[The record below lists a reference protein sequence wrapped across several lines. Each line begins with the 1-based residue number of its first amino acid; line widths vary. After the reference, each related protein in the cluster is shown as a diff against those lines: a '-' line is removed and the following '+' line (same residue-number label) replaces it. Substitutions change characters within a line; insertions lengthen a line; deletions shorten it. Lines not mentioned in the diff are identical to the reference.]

1 MNRPAVPLPLDPF
14 ALDLEKISLIEA
26 SAGTGKTYTITTLFV
41 RLVAMGYKVES
52 ILVVTFTEAAAA
64 ELKLRIRKR
73 LVHCLM
79 VLSGQENDEYTPD
92 DLTGFLGRQKDADHI
107 RQLLRLAVT
116 CFDQAAIMTIHS
128 FCFSV
133 LRENA
138 FESNAHFDIELMVD
152 NRGFVDQVVRDFFSG
167 RINHLDPLFLSFLD
181 RNNITPDT
189 FGKGLVQ
196 AASRPEIKVVPEPQ
210 VFQEEQLQEIC
221 NKYNDTVKL
230 AGEILNRE
238 LECIRELIQTHAG
251 IDKRSYNKKN
261 LSNWLGA
268 SQKKFETSCG
278 ATLLFDMSEKGDA
291 LYKFTRTRLSEKT
304 KAGHT
309 PPTHDFFDLCDHLL
323 DLSRSIAE
331 NLIALK
337 YLFLD
342 DYADALAAMKQGQ
355 GACFFDDLINDLA
368 AALDGPGGHALKTA
382 VRKRFHA
389 CLIDEFQ
396 DTDPGQ
402 YKIFSILFSDPG
414 TPFFM
419 IGDPKQAIYGFR
431 GGDIFTYM
439 TASRACDQS
448 FTLAKNYRSAPAMVQ
463 AVNTIFSS
471 TDNPFGF
478 KLIPF
483 LPVGTPETAIDR
495 LVCNDIPVPPATF
508 LVVDTQGLPGN
519 KNGVINKTDARDLIL
534 EIFAKDMLSI
544 LKNPD
549 VCLRDKDA
557 SADNGAAT
565 PVTPG
570 DMAVLVRTNSQA
582 EAVQKAL
589 VKRGIPCFLSKT
601 GSVFDSIQARELY
614 DILCAVAR
622 PGDMGLIKAA
632 LVSSV
637 YLADEAFLKIMN
649 TDDTLAGTWQDR
661 FAGYRRIWE
670 EKGFVAMISA
680 LLYQE
685 DALPCPCA
693 HMDERGLTNVFHL
706 KELLA
711 QAAMNL
717 GKETPSR
724 IATLIEWFRKQ
735 LFEQTRQATAD
746 ELRLE
751 SDARAVAIV
760 TIHKSKGLEYPIVFL
775 PFLWHAGTV
784 KDSGSPVLFHDP
796 EENHA
801 LVLDLGSDDRERAV
815 QLNRDEAAA
824 EDMRLLYVAL
834 TRASAGVRI
843 YWGGFA
849 GIEGSALGR
858 LLQPG
863 GLGKDQSL
871 STDLEPLNKKLDQSI
886 DVVIIEPDA
895 LPDGVFDNQT
905 VRDTG
910 FSPRSMTR
918 KISPVWRVSSYSA
931 LAAGQSHDPVQ
942 DGQKER
948 QEPNPDLFLTD
959 AAPAMDIVP
968 LSTFPK
974 GPGAGDFFHKVFEEI
989 DFCNPATIEPSV
1001 AGNLDRFGFA
1011 MPKAVPDICDA
1022 FKGVLSAPLDTG
1034 QGRCFSLDQITL
1046 NHRLV
1051 EMEFNITLDRFSLPA
1066 LGKLFEQFETV
1077 EENQKI
1083 AGYGARV
1090 SSMRVS
1096 GFKGFLKGFI
1106 DLVVCHEDQWYI
1118 LDYKSNYLGP
1128 CFSDYNPAA
1137 VTAAMISHDYIL
1149 QYTLYLAALDRYLQ
1163 LRLEDYNYKDHF
1175 GGVFYLF
1182 IRGMAKDKNT
1192 GIYFHRPGNEFMKR
1206 LRTLLS

>member
-1 MNRPAVPLPLDPF
+1 MNKPALPLPLDPF

-79 VLSGQENDEYTPD
+79 VLSGQESDEYAAD
-92 DLTGFLGRQKDADHI
+92 DLTDFLQNQNDADQI
-107 RQLLRLAVT
+107 RRLLRLAVT

-138 FESNAHFDIELMVD
+138 FESNAHFDIELMTD
-152 NRGFVDQVVRDFFSG
+152 NRNFVDQVVRDFFSG

-189 FGKGLVQ
+189 FAKGLVQ
-196 AASRPEIKVVPEPQ
+196 AASRPEISVVPEPPE
-210 VFQEEQLQEIC
+210 FQETQFQKDQDDYKE
-221 NKYNDTVKL
+221 TVTS
-230 AGEILNRE
+230 AANILNRE
-238 LECIRELIQTHAG
+238 LEDIRDLIQNHDG

-268 SQKKFETSCG
+268 CQTKFEQHPGTD
-278 ATLLFDMSEKGDA
+278 LLFDMSEKGDA
-291 LYKFTRTRLSEKT
+291 LYKFTRTRLAEKT

-309 PPTHDFFDLCDHLL
+309 PPTHVFFDLCDHLL
-323 DLSRSIAE
+323 DLSQSMAA
-331 NLIALK
+331 NLIALQ

-342 DYADALAAMKQGQ
+342 DYATALATMKQGQ

-368 AALDGPGGHALKTA
+368 NALDGPGGHALKTA

-402 YKIFSILFSDPG
+402 YKIFSILFTDPG
-414 TPFFM
+414 TAFFM

-439 TASRACDQS
+439 TASNACDQS
-448 FTLAKNYRSAPAMVQ
+448 FTLTKNYRSAPAMVR

-471 TDNPFGF
+471 TENPFGF
-478 KLIPF
+478 ELIPF
-483 LPVGTPETAIDR
+483 LPVGTPETAVDR
-495 LVCNDIPVPPATF
+495 LVCNSIPVPPATF
-508 LVVDTQGLPGN
+508 LVMDTEGLPSN
-519 KNGVINKTDARDLIL
+519 KNGVINKSDAQDLIL
-534 EIFAKDMLSI
+534 DILATDMLSI

-549 VCLRDKDA
+549 VCLLDKDA
-557 SADNGAAT
+557 PGDNGGET

-570 DMAVLVRTNSQA
+570 DMAVLVRTNVQA

-601 GSVFDSIQARELY
+601 GSVFDSIQAQELY
-614 DILCAVAR
+614 DILCAVDR

-637 YLADEAFLKIMN
+637 YHADEAFLRCMN

-670 EKGFVAMISA
+670 ERGFVPMITA

-685 DALPCPCA
+685 DAQPCPCV

-711 QAAMNL
+711 QAAMAL
-717 GKETPSR
+717 GKETPSK
-724 IATLIEWFRKQ
+724 IALLIEWFRKQ

-775 PFLWHAGTV
+775 PFLWHARTV
-784 KDSGSPVLFHDP
+784 KATNAPVLFHDP
-796 EENHA
+796 DDNNS
-801 LVLDLGSDDRERAV
+801 LVMDLGSEDRERAIK
-815 QLNRDEAAA
+815 LNRNEVAA

-834 TRASAGVRI
+834 TRASSRVRI
-843 YWGGFA
+843 YWGDFA

-858 LLQPG
+858 LLHPG
-863 GLGKDQSL
+863 GSGKDQSL
-871 STDLEPLNKKLDQSI
+871 FADLERLCAMSDQSI
-886 DVVIIEPDA
+886 EAVMLQPDT
-895 LPDGVFDNQT
+895 LPDGIFDAQT
-905 VRDTG
+905 VQDSDFT
-910 FSPRSMTR
+910 PKTMTR
-918 KISPVWRVSSYSA
+918 KVAPAWRISSYSA
-931 LAAGQSHDPVQ
+931 LAAGHIHDPVQ

-948 QEPNPDLFLTD
+948 QEPNPDIFLTD
-959 AAPAMDIVP
+959 AAPDMDIVP

-989 DFCNPATIEPSV
+989 DFCDPAAIEPSV
-1001 AGNLDRFGFA
+1001 ISNLDRFGFA

-1022 FKGVLSAPLDTG
+1022 LKGVLSAPLDTG
-1034 QGRCFSLDQITL
+1034 QGHCFSLAQITL
-1046 NHRLV
+1046 AQRLV
-1051 EMEFNITLDRFSLPA
+1051 EMEFNITLDRFNSSA
-1066 LGKLFEQFETV
+1066 LGKLFERV
-1077 EENQKI
+1077 EKDEKI
-1083 AGYGARV
+1083 AGYSARI
-1090 SSMRVS
+1090 SSMQVS

-1106 DLVVCHEDQWYI
+1106 DLVVCHENQWYI

-1137 VTAAMISHDYIL
+1137 LTAAMISHDYIL
-1149 QYTLYLAALDRYLQ
+1149 QYYLYLAALDRYLR
-1163 LRLEDYNYKDHF
+1163 LRLKDYNYADHF

-1182 IRGMAKDKNT
+1182 IRGMAGDKNT
-1192 GIYFHRPGNEFMKR
+1192 GIYFHRPGNEVIKQ
-1206 LRTLLS
+1206 LRTILS

>member
-1 MNRPAVPLPLDPF
+1 MTPPAGPSPLDPF

-73 LVHCLM
+73 LVHCLT
-79 VLSGQENDEYTPD
+79 VLSGQENEAYKPD
-92 DLTGFLGRQKDADHI
+92 DLTEFLEKQTDVDQI

-138 FESNAHFDIELMVD
+138 FESNAHFDIELMAD
-152 NRGFVDQVVRDFFSG
+152 NRNFVDQVVRDFFSG
-167 RINHLDPLFLSFLD
+167 RINHLDALFLSFLD
-181 RNNITPDT
+181 QNNVTPET
-189 FGKGLVQ
+189 LAQGLVQ
-196 AASRPEIKVVPEPQ
+196 AASRPEIRVAPEPLA
-210 VFQEEQLQEIC
+210 FQEDRLQEIC
-221 NKYNDTVKL
+221 DDYKDTVNAVAK
-230 AGEILNRE
+230 ILNRE
-238 LECIRELIQTHAG
+238 VENIRDLIQSSSG

-261 LSNWLGA
+261 LGNWLNACQTQFEKSPGA
-268 SQKKFETSCG
+268 D
-278 ATLLFDMSEKGDA
+278 LLFNMTEKGDA
-291 LYKFTRTRLSEKT
+291 LYKFTRTRLAEKT
-304 KAGHT
+304 KAGQI
-309 PPTHDFFDLCDHLL
+309 PPVHGFFDLCERLF
-323 DLSRSIAE
+323 DLSQAMTE
-331 NLIALK
+331 MLIALR

-342 DYADALAAMKQGQ
+342 DYADALAVMKQGQ

-368 AALDGPGGHALKTA
+368 AALEGSGGHRLKTA
-382 VRKRFHA
+382 VKKRFHA

-402 YKIFSILFSDPG
+402 YKIFSILFSESN

-439 TASRACDQS
+439 TASKACDQS
-448 FTLAKNYRSAPAMVQ
+448 FTLTKNYRSAPAMVQ

-471 TDNPFGF
+471 QPNPFGYE
-478 KLIPF
+478 LIPF
-483 LPVGTPETAIDR
+483 LPVGTPDTAVDR
-495 LVCNDIPVPPATF
+495 LVCNGSPVPPATF
-508 LVVDTQGLPGN
+508 LVVDTQDVPGN
-519 KNGVINKTDARDLIL
+519 KNGVINKTDARHLIL
-534 EIFAKDMLSI
+534 DIFAKDLLSI

-549 VCLRDKDA
+549 VCLLDQDL
-557 SADNGAAT
+557 SI
-565 PVTPG
+565 PITPG

-582 EAVQKAL
+582 EAVQQAL

-614 DILCAVAR
+614 DILCAVNR

-637 YLADEAFLKIMN
+637 YQADEAFLKRMN
-649 TDDTLAGTWQDR
+649 TDDTLAGVWQER
-661 FAGYRRIWE
+661 FSGYRRIWE
-670 EKGFVAMISA
+670 DKGFVPMITA

-717 GKETPSR
+717 GKETPSK
-724 IATLIEWFRKQ
+724 IALLIEWLRKQ

-784 KDSGSPVLFHDP
+784 KDTGSPVLFHDSQD
-796 EENHA
+796 NHA
-801 LVLDLGSDDRERAV
+801 LVLDLGSSDRKRAV
-815 QLNRDEAAA
+815 QLNQQEAWA

-834 TRASAGVRI
+834 TRASAGIRI
-843 YWGGFA
+843 YWGNFA

-858 LLQPG
+858 LLHPG
-863 GLGKDQSL
+863 GSGKDL
-871 STDLEPLNKKLDQSI
+871 PLFADLEQLTGNSDQSI
-886 DVVIIEPDA
+886 DVVKLDPDT
-895 LPDGVFDNQT
+895 LTEGIFDNQT
-905 VRDTG
+905 VGKTK
-910 FSPRSMTR
+910 FSSRTMTR
-918 KISPVWRVSSYSA
+918 KITPAWRVSSYSA
-931 LAAGQSHDPVQ
+931 LAAGQSYDPVQ
-942 DGQKER
+942 DGRKER
-948 QEPNPDLFLTD
+948 QEPKPDLVLTD
-959 AAPAMDIVP
+959 AAPAMDMVP

-989 DFCNPATIEPSV
+989 DFCDPVTIEPCVVS
-1001 AGNLDRFGFA
+1001 NLDRFGFT

-1022 FKGVLSAPLDTG
+1022 FQGILAAPLDTG
-1034 QGRCFSLDQITL
+1034 QGRKFCLNQITPT
-1046 NHRLV
+1046 HRLV
-1051 EMEFNITLDRFSLPA
+1051 EMEFNITLDRFNPAA
-1066 LGKLFEQFETV
+1066 LGRLFETIEK
-1077 EENQKI
+1077 EDNI
-1083 AGYGARV
+1083 AGYAARI

-1096 GFKGFLKGFI
+1096 GFQGFLKGFI
-1106 DLVVCHEDQWYI
+1106 DLVVCHENQWFI

-1128 CFSDYNPAA
+1128 CFSDYNQKNI
-1137 VTAAMISHDYIL
+1137 TGAMISHDYIL

-1163 LRLEDYNYKDHF
+1163 LRMKDYNYADHF

-1182 IRGMAKDKNT
+1182 IRGMAKNKET
-1192 GIYFHRPGNEFMKR
+1192 GIYFHRPGNEFMEQ
-1206 LRTLLS
+1206 LRTILS

>member
-1 MNRPAVPLPLDPF
+1 MNKPASPLPLDPF

-79 VLSGQENDEYTPD
+79 VLSGQASDEYAVD
-92 DLTGFLGRQKDADHI
+92 DLTDFLQKQSDADQI
-107 RQLLRLAVT
+107 RRLLRLAVT

-138 FESNAHFDIELMVD
+138 FESNAHFDIELMAD
-152 NRGFVDQVVRDFFSG
+152 NRNFVDQVARDFFSG
-167 RINHLDPLFLSFLD
+167 RINHLDSLFLSFLD

-189 FGKGLVQ
+189 FAKGLVQ
-196 AASRPEIKVVPEPQ
+196 VASRPEIRVVPEPPE
-210 VFQEEQLQEIC
+210 FQDIWDDYR
-221 NKYNDTVKL
+221 KTVTSAAK
-230 AGEILNRE
+230 ILNHE
-238 LECIRELIQTHAG
+238 LEDVRNLIQHHAG

-268 SQKKFETSCG
+268 CQKKFENSPVRD
-278 ATLLFDMSEKGDA
+278 LLFDMNEKGDA
-291 LYKFTRTRLSEKT
+291 LYKFTRTRLAEKT
-304 KAGHT
+304 KAGHS
-309 PPTHDFFDLCDHLL
+309 PPSHVFFDLCEHVL
-323 DLSRSIAE
+323 DLSRSMAA
-331 NLIALK
+331 NLIALQ

-342 DYADALAAMKQGQ
+342 DYAVALATMKQGQ

-368 AALDGPGGHALKTA
+368 TALDGPSGHGLKTA

-402 YKIFSILFSDPG
+402 YKIFSILFTDPG
-414 TPFFM
+414 TAFFM
-419 IGDPKQAIYGFR
+419 IGDPKHAIYGFR

-439 TASRACDQS
+439 TASNACDQS
-448 FTLAKNYRSAPAMVQ
+448 FTLTKNYRSAPAMVR

-471 TDNPFGF
+471 KKNPFGF
-478 KLIPF
+478 ELIPF
-483 LPVGTPETAIDR
+483 LPVGTPETAVDR
-495 LVCNDIPVPPATF
+495 LVCNGNPVPPATF
-508 LVVDTQGLPGN
+508 LVVDTQGVPRN
-519 KNGVINKTDARDLIL
+519 KNGAINKSDAQNLIL
-534 EIFAKDMLSI
+534 DILAKDMLSI
-544 LKNPD
+544 LKHPD
-549 VCLRDKDA
+549 VRLLDKDA
-557 SADNGAAT
+557 PGDDDDGA
-565 PVTPG
+565 PSVTPG
-570 DMAVLVRTNSQA
+570 DMAVLVRTNVQA

-601 GSVFDSIQARELY
+601 GSVFDSIQAQELY
-614 DILCAVAR
+614 DILCAVDR

-637 YLADEAFLKIMN
+637 YQAGEAFLRRMN

-670 EKGFVAMISA
+670 ERGFVPMITA
-680 LLYQE
+680 LLYQA
-685 DALPCPCA
+685 DAQPCPCV

-711 QAAMNL
+711 QAAMAL
-717 GKETPSR
+717 GKETPSK
-724 IATLIEWFRKQ
+724 IALLIEWFRKQ

-775 PFLWHAGTV
+775 PFLWQSRIV
-784 KDSGSPVLFHDP
+784 KDTNAPVLFHDP
-796 EENHA
+796 EDDHA
-801 LVLDLGSDDRERAV
+801 LVMDLGSEDRERAIK
-815 QLNRDEAAA
+815 LNRNEAAA

-834 TRASAGVRI
+834 TRASSGVRI
-843 YWGGFA
+843 YCGDFS

-858 LLQPG
+858 LLHPG
-863 GLGKDQSL
+863 GSGKAQSL
-871 STDLEPLNKKLDQSI
+871 FVDLEQLCATSDKSI
-886 DVVIIEPDA
+886 ESIMLKPDT
-895 LPDGVFDNQT
+895 LPEGIFDAQA
-905 VRDTG
+905 VQDRDFT
-910 FSPRSMTR
+910 PKAMTR
-918 KISPVWRVSSYSA
+918 KVASAWRISSYSA
-931 LAAGQSHDPVQ
+931 LVAGHAYDPVQ

-959 AAPAMDIVP
+959 AAPDMDIVP

-974 GPGAGDFFHKVFEEI
+974 GPGAGDFFHKVFEDI
-989 DFCNPATIEPSV
+989 DFCDPAAIEPSV
-1001 AGNLDRFGFA
+1001 VSNLDRFGFA

-1022 FKGVLSAPLDTG
+1022 VKGVLSASLDTG
-1034 QGRCFSLDQITL
+1034 QGRCFSLDQITPA
-1046 NHRLV
+1046 HRLV
-1051 EMEFNITLDRFSLPA
+1051 EMEFNMTLDRFNLSA
-1066 LGKLFEQFETV
+1066 LGKLFETV
-1077 EENQKI
+1077 EKDEKI
-1083 AGYGARV
+1083 AGYGARI
-1090 SSMRVS
+1090 SSMQVS

-1106 DLVVCHEDQWYI
+1106 DLVVCHENQWYI

-1137 VTAAMISHDYIL
+1137 LTAAMISHDYIL
-1149 QYTLYLAALDRYLQ
+1149 QYYLYLAALDRYLR
-1163 LRLEDYNYKDHF
+1163 LRLKDYSYADHF

-1182 IRGMAKDKNT
+1182 IRGMAGDKNT
-1192 GIYFHRPGNEFMKR
+1192 GIYFHRPGNEVIKQ
-1206 LRTLLS
+1206 LRTILS

>member
-1 MNRPAVPLPLDPF
+1 MNRPALPLPLDPF
-14 ALDLEKISLIEA
+14 AIDLEKISLIEA

-79 VLSGQENDEYTPD
+79 VLSGQESDEYAPD
-92 DLTGFLGRQKDADHI
+92 DLTVFLQRQNDADKI
-107 RQLLRLAVT
+107 RRRLRLAVT

-138 FESNAHFDIELMVD
+138 FESNAHFDMELMAD

-181 RNNITPDT
+181 QNNITPET
-189 FGKGLVQ
+189 FAKGLLR
-196 AASRPEIKVVPEPQ
+196 AASQPDVRVVPEQPA
-210 VFQEEQLQEIC
+210 FQDIWDDYRKTVNSAAQSLSQEPE
-221 NKYNDTVKL
+221 
-230 AGEILNRE
+230 G
-238 LECIRELIQTHAG
+238 IRNLIQNHAG

-261 LSNWLGA
+261 LSNWLDA
-268 SQKKFETSCG
+268 CQAKFERSPGTD
-278 ATLLFDMSEKGDA
+278 LLFDMNEQGDA
-291 LYKFTRTRLSEKT
+291 LYKFTRTRLTEKT

-309 PPTHDFFDLCDHLL
+309 PPVHLFFDLCERLL
-323 DLSRSIAE
+323 DLSRSMAA
-331 NLIALK
+331 NLIALR

-342 DYADALAAMKQGQ
+342 DYANALAAMKQAQ
-355 GACFFDDLINDLA
+355 GACFFDDLINDLS
-368 AALDGPGGHALKTA
+368 AALDGPGGQVLKAA

-402 YKIFSILFSDPG
+402 YKIFSILFTDPG
-414 TPFFM
+414 TAFFM

-439 TASRACDQS
+439 TASRACDQR

-463 AVNTIFSS
+463 AVNTIFLSK
-471 TDNPFGF
+471 DNPFEF
-478 KLIPF
+478 ELIPF
-483 LPVGTPETAIDR
+483 QPVGTPETAVER
-495 LVCNDIPVPPATF
+495 LVCNGVPVPPATF
-508 LVVDTQGLPGN
+508 VLVDTEGLPGN
-519 KNGVINKTDARDLIL
+519 KNGVINKSDAQDLIL
-534 EIFAKDMLSI
+534 DTFAKDMLSI
-544 LKNPD
+544 LKDPQT
-549 VCLRDKDA
+549 CLRGKDKSGDQ
-557 SADNGAAT
+557 GAAT

-570 DMAVLVRTNSQA
+570 EMAVLVRTNLQA

-601 GSVFDSIQARELY
+601 GSVFDSVQARELY

-622 PGDMGLIKAA
+622 PGEMGLIKAA

-637 YLADEAFLKIMN
+637 YQADEAFLRRMN
-649 TDDTLAGTWQDR
+649 TDDTLTGFWQDR

-670 EKGFVAMISA
+670 EKGFVPMITA

-685 DALPCPCA
+685 DALPCPCL
-693 HMDERGLTNVFHL
+693 HMDERGLTNLFHL

-717 GKETPSR
+717 GKESASK
-724 IATLIEWFRKQ
+724 ISLLIEWFRKQ

-775 PFLWHAGTV
+775 PFLWHVGTV
-784 KDSGSPVLFHDP
+784 KDTHAPVLFHDP
-796 EENHA
+796 EDNNA
-801 LVLDLGSDDRERAV
+801 LVLDLGSENRERAV
-815 QLNRDEAAA
+815 QLNRNEAAA

-834 TRASAGVRI
+834 TRASSGVRI
-843 YWGGFA
+843 YWGDFA
-849 GIEGSALGR
+849 GIEGSALAR
-858 LLQPG
+858 LLHPG
-863 GLGKDQSL
+863 RSGKDHSL
-871 STDLEPLNKKLDQSI
+871 LADLEKLCEKSDQSI
-886 DVVIIEPDA
+886 EAFMLKPGA
-895 LPDGVFDNQT
+895 LPEGIFDAQT
-905 VRDTG
+905 VQDNDFT
-910 FSPRSMTR
+910 PKIMTR
-918 KISPVWRVSSYSA
+918 KVAPAWRVSSYSA
-931 LAAGQSHDPVQ
+931 LASGHNHDPVQ

-948 QEPNPDLFLTD
+948 QEPAPDLFVKD
-959 AAPAMDIVP
+959 AAPATDIVP

-989 DFCNPATIEPSV
+989 DFCDPATIEPSV
-1001 AGNLDRFGFA
+1001 VSNLDRFGFA

-1022 FKGVLSAPLDTG
+1022 VKGILSAPLDTG
-1034 QGRCFSLDQITL
+1034 QGRCFSLDQIPL
-1046 NHRLV
+1046 SHRLV
-1051 EMEFNITLDRFSLPA
+1051 EMEFNITMDRFSPTA
-1066 LGKLFEQFETV
+1066 LGKLFEKVDKDEKT
-1077 EENQKI
+1077 
-1083 AGYGARV
+1083 AGYGARIL
-1090 SSMRVS
+1090 SMQLS
-1096 GFKGFLKGFI
+1096 GFQGFLKGFI
-1106 DLVVCHEDQWYI
+1106 DLVVCHENQWYI

-1137 VTAAMISHDYIL
+1137 LTSAMISHDYIL
-1149 QYTLYLAALDRYLQ
+1149 QYHLYLAALDRYLR
-1163 LRLEDYNYKDHF
+1163 LRVKDYNYGEHF
-1175 GGVFYLF
+1175 GGIFYLF
-1182 IRGMAKDKNT
+1182 IRGMAGNTNT
-1192 GIYFHRPGNEFMKR
+1192 GIYFHRPGNEFIKQ